1 MPNLSIIADDPR
13 DLLFVSVQDKRDIQ
27 GMLIINQAG
36 ADWLTGKI
44 DTGTYFDILDQYGVD
59 PFDHVEPVEDLVFNG
74 QFSPL
79 LLP

>member
-1 MPNLSIIADDPR
+1 MPNLSIIPDDPR
-13 DLLFVSVQDKRDIQ
+13 DFLFVSVQNERDIQ
-27 GMLIINQAG
+27 GMLTMNQAG

>member
-27 GMLIINQAG
+27 GMLTMNQAA

>member
-27 GMLIINQAG
+27 GMLTMNQAG

>member
-27 GMLIINQAG
+27 GMLTMNQAA

-59 PFDHVEPVEDLVFNG
+59 PFNHVEPVEDLVFNG